1 MQQTIMVSLALPDAM
16 RVCDD
21 AIVCGSLTG
30 ERIDQ
35 YVIDAP
41 NGGRCAV
48 AVYEKHFYRAGNR
61 LTLTIVGD
69 DFAGVTR
76 IHCIGGGGG
85 EGLFRFDWGASKSFE
100 GTIERALEP
109 YRV

>member
-1 MQQTIMVSLALPDAM
+1 MLQTMRVSLELPEAM
-16 RVCDD
+16 RLCDD
-21 AIVCGSLTG
+21 AIVRGSLTG

-61 LTLTIVGD
+61 LTLTIIGD
-69 DFAGVTR
+69 DFTGITR
-76 IHCIGGGGG
+76 IHCVGGGGG
-85 EGLFRFDWGASKSFE
+85 EGLFRFDWGASRSFE
-100 GTIERALEP
+100 NTIEQALSP
-109 YRV
+109 YLV